1 MYRKEQ
7 TPGVAGI
14 RSEQTEPPVES
25 VTGPDSGDR
34 DRPEAPE
41 GVPAKGRFRD
51 LMAKYGSLS
60 SLLGLGRRA
69 TSDEVAPETPRILL
83 PEYLDIEG
91 LARDLE
97 HELVFEKGAWTE
109 AAIAPERRKVALAIS
124 GGGAAGAYSAGVLEA
139 LLVRLKE
146 RGIEIDLMVG
156 TSAGALNA
164 YGVFL
169 ERLGKA
175 NPQMSQDPDLR
186 QPYSTFIASIWS
198 YLDRDRRTSTWVA
211 GRRGWIVDLASRG
224 VGDSWVKLG
233 LGILAAGL
241 IMVLNPFL
249 LVSLSLA
256 LGADRWLPEALRDWG
271 FTTDHPLHFAVL
283 GFCSLLGMAAVAALL
298 IRSFR
303 RSLFRDVPLLRLL
316 ANTGPDGDLGRPR
329 FESRGKTVDQARV
342 LSREIV
348 HSWYERQNEL
358 PELMFTATNVSLGSD
373 CLFTLVRPDTYQ
385 RLVKLGWLAV
395 QLDGGGELAGRYRRD
410 KRALFTLPENFLR
423 CMLGSTAV
431 PGAFPAQQLGVYGP
445 DGRHEVR
452 HFFVDGGV
460 LNNSPVHIA
469 IDAGATHIISLE
481 LEPLD
486 PVEPLEVD
494 DRDGGY
500 NLLETAVTT
509 FSTLLKLSTRGDI
522 RRTTTW
528 NRFLVEHPQAAG
540 TKDEQG
546 EQESD
551 ARPKTSK
558 RIVALYR
565 IAPEQREIGTVEFD
579 GHYETG
585 KKAVTLRD
593 LLRRGYVDMQGKH
606 IWRATLQPHPGKEV
620 EPLSG

>member
-1 MYRKEQ
+1 
-7 TPGVAGI
+7 
-14 RSEQTEPPVES
+14 
-25 VTGPDSGDR
+25 
-34 DRPEAPE
+34 
-41 GVPAKGRFRD
+41 
-51 LMAKYGSLS
+51 MAKYGSLS
-60 SLLGLGRRA
+60 SLLGLGRGA
-69 TSDEVAPETPRILL
+69 TTGKPAPETPKILL
-83 PEYLDIEG
+83 PEYLDIEA

-97 HELVFEKGAWTE
+97 HELVFAQGSWTE
-109 AAIAPERRKVALAIS
+109 SAIAPVRRKIALAIS

-146 RGIEIDLMVG
+146 RGIEIDLLVG

-175 NPQMSQDPDLR
+175 NPQMSQDPGLR

-198 YLDRDRRTSTWVA
+198 YLDRDKRTSAWVA

-224 VGDSWVKLG
+224 VRDGWVKWALG
-233 LGILAAGL
+233 VLTVGL
-241 IMVLNPFL
+241 ILVLNPFL
-249 LVSLSLA
+249 LVWLSLA
-256 LGADRWLPEALRDWG
+256 LRADRWLPAGVREWG
-271 FTTDHPLHFAVL
+271 FTTDHPFHFAVL
-283 GFCSLLGMAAVAALL
+283 GFCSLLGMIAIGALL

-303 RSLFRDVPLLRLL
+303 HSLFRDVPLLRLL
-316 ANTGPDGDLGRPR
+316 ANTGPDGDLRRPR
-329 FESRGKTVDQARV
+329 FESRAKTVDQARV
-342 LSREIV
+342 LSRKLV
-348 HSWYERQNEL
+348 QSWYERQNEM

-385 RLVKLGWLAV
+385 QLVKLDWLTI
-395 QLDGGGELAGRYRRD
+395 QLDGGGKLAGRYRQD

-423 CMLGSTAV
+423 CILGSTAV
-431 PGAFPAQQLGVYGP
+431 PGAFPAQKLGIYGP

-522 RRTTTW
+522 RRATTW
-528 NRFLVEHPQAAG
+528 NRFLLENPEAAG
-540 TKDEQG
+540 AKTDPAGQD
-546 EQESD
+546 SD
-551 ARPKTSK
+551 ARPRTSK
-558 RIVALYR
+558 RIIPLYR

-579 GHYETG
+579 GHYEKG
-585 KKAVTLRD
+585 EPAVTLRD
-593 LLRRGYVDMQGKH
+593 WLRRGYVDMQGKH
-606 IWRATLQPHPGKEV
+606 IWRATLQPYPGSSKEA
-620 EPLSG
+620 EPIR

>member
-1 MYRKEQ
+1 
-7 TPGVAGI
+7 
-14 RSEQTEPPVES
+14 
-25 VTGPDSGDR
+25 
-34 DRPEAPE
+34 
-41 GVPAKGRFRD
+41 
-51 LMAKYGSLS
+51 MAKYGSLY
-60 SLLGLGRRA
+60 SLLGLGRGA
-69 TSDEVAPETPRILL
+69 TTGKPAPETPKILL
-83 PEYLDIEG
+83 PEYLDIEA

-97 HELVFEKGAWTE
+97 HELVFAQGSWTE
-109 AAIAPERRKVALAIS
+109 SAIAPARRKIALAIS

-146 RGIEIDLMVG
+146 RGIEIDLLVG

-175 NPQMSQDPDLR
+175 NPQMSQDPGLR

-198 YLDRDRRTSTWVA
+198 YLDRDKRTSAWVA

-224 VGDSWVKLG
+224 VRDRWVRWALG
-233 LGILAAGL
+233 VLTVGL
-241 IMVLNPFL
+241 ILVLNPFL
-249 LVSLSLA
+249 LVWLSLA
-256 LGADRWLPEALRDWG
+256 LGADRWLPAGLREWG
-271 FTTDHPLHFAVL
+271 FTTDHPFHFAVL
-283 GFCSLLGMAAVAALL
+283 GFCSLLGMISIGALL

-303 RSLFRDVPLLRLL
+303 HSLFRDVPLLRLL
-316 ANTGPDGDLGRPR
+316 ANTGPDGDLRRPR
-329 FESRGKTVDQARV
+329 FESRAKTVDQARV
-342 LSREIV
+342 LSRELV
-348 HSWYERQNEL
+348 QSWYERQNEM

-385 RLVKLGWLAV
+385 QLVKLDWLTI
-395 QLDGGGELAGRYRRD
+395 QLDGGGKLAGRYRHD

-423 CMLGSTAV
+423 CILGSTAV
-431 PGAFPAQQLGVYGP
+431 PGAFPAQKLGIYGP
-445 DGRHEVR
+445 DGRREVR

-528 NRFLVEHPQAAG
+528 NRFLLENPEAAG
-540 TKDEQG
+540 AKTDPAGQD
-546 EQESD
+546 SD
-551 ARPKTSK
+551 ARPRTSK
-558 RIVALYR
+558 RIIPLYR

-579 GHYETG
+579 GHYEKG
-585 KKAVTLRD
+585 EPVVTLRD
-593 LLRRGYVDMQGKH
+593 WLRRGYVDMQGKH
-606 IWRATLQPHPGKEV
+606 IWRATLQPYPGSGKET
-620 EPLSG
+620 EPIR

>member
-1 MYRKEQ
+1 
-7 TPGVAGI
+7 
-14 RSEQTEPPVES
+14 
-25 VTGPDSGDR
+25 
-34 DRPEAPE
+34 
-41 GVPAKGRFRD
+41 
-51 LMAKYGSLS
+51 MAKYGSLS
-60 SLLGLGRRA
+60 SLLGLGRGA
-69 TSDEVAPETPRILL
+69 TTGKPAPETPKILL
-83 PEYLDIEG
+83 PEYLDIEA

-97 HELVFEKGAWTE
+97 HELVFAQGSWTE
-109 AAIAPERRKVALAIS
+109 SAIAPVRRKIALAIS

-146 RGIEIDLMVG
+146 RGIEIDLLVG

-175 NPQMSQDPDLR
+175 NPQMSQDPGLR

-198 YLDRDRRTSTWVA
+198 YLDRDKRTSAWVA

-224 VGDSWVKLG
+224 VRDGWVKWALG
-233 LGILAAGL
+233 VLTVGL
-241 IMVLNPFL
+241 ILVLNPFL
-249 LVSLSLA
+249 LVWLSLA
-256 LGADRWLPEALRDWG
+256 LGADRWLPAGVREWG
-271 FTTDHPLHFAVL
+271 FTTDHPFHFAVL
-283 GFCSLLGMAAVAALL
+283 GFCSLLGMIAIGALL

-303 RSLFRDVPLLRLL
+303 HSLFRDVPLLRLL
-316 ANTGPDGDLGRPR
+316 ANTGPDGDLRRPR
-329 FESRGKTVDQARV
+329 FESRAKTVDQARV
-342 LSREIV
+342 LSRKLV
-348 HSWYERQNEL
+348 QSWYERQNEM

-385 RLVKLGWLAV
+385 QLVKLDWLTI
-395 QLDGGGELAGRYRRD
+395 QLDGGGKLAGRYRQD

-423 CMLGSTAV
+423 CILGSTAV
-431 PGAFPAQQLGVYGP
+431 PGAFPAQKLGIYGP

-522 RRTTTW
+522 RRATTW
-528 NRFLVEHPQAAG
+528 NRFLLENPEAAG
-540 TKDEQG
+540 AKTDPAGQD
-546 EQESD
+546 SD
-551 ARPKTSK
+551 ARPRTSK
-558 RIVALYR
+558 RIIPLYR

-579 GHYETG
+579 GHYEKG
-585 KKAVTLRD
+585 EPAVTLRD
-593 LLRRGYVDMQGKH
+593 WLRRGYVDMQGKH
-606 IWRATLQPHPGKEV
+606 IWRATLQPYPGSSKEA
-620 EPLSG
+620 EPIR

>member
-1 MYRKEQ
+1 
-7 TPGVAGI
+7 
-14 RSEQTEPPVES
+14 
-25 VTGPDSGDR
+25 
-34 DRPEAPE
+34 
-41 GVPAKGRFRD
+41 
-51 LMAKYGSLS
+51 MAKYGSLS
-60 SLLGLGRRA
+60 SLLGLGRSA
-69 TSDEVAPETPRILL
+69 ASKEPPPETPRILL

-109 AAIAPERRKVALAIS
+109 AAIDPERRKVALAIS

-164 YGVFL
+164 YGAFL

-198 YLDRDRRTSTWVA
+198 YLDRDKRTSTWVA

-224 VGDSWVKLG
+224 VGDGWVKLG

-241 IMVLNPFL
+241 IMVLNPFV
-249 LVSLSLA
+249 LVSLALA

-395 QLDGGGELAGRYRRD
+395 QLDGGGELAGHYRRD

-540 TKDEQG
+540 TKDEQRD
-546 EQESD
+546 QESD
-551 ARPKTSK
+551 ERPKTSK

-620 EPLSG
+620 DPLSG

>member
-1 MYRKEQ
+1 
-7 TPGVAGI
+7 
-14 RSEQTEPPVES
+14 
-25 VTGPDSGDR
+25 
-34 DRPEAPE
+34 
-41 GVPAKGRFRD
+41 
-51 LMAKYGSLS
+51 MAKYGSLS
-60 SLLGLGRRA
+60 SLLGLGRGA
-69 TSDEVAPETPRILL
+69 ASDKAAPETPKILL
-83 PEYLDIEG
+83 PEYLDMEG

-97 HELVFEKGAWTE
+97 HELVFEQGSWRE
-109 AAIAPERRKVALAIS
+109 AAIAPKRRKIALAIS

-146 RGIEIDLMVG
+146 RGIEIDLLVG

-164 YGVFL
+164 YGAFL

-175 NPQMSQDPDLR
+175 NPQMSQDPELR

-198 YLDRDRRTSTWVA
+198 YLDRDKRTSAWVA

-224 VGDSWVKLG
+224 AGDRWVKWGMGALV
-233 LGILAAGL
+233 AGL

-249 LVSLSLA
+249 LVWMSLA
-256 LGADRWLPEALRDWG
+256 LGADRWLPGGPPDWG
-271 FTTDHPLHFAVL
+271 FTANHPLHFAVL
-283 GFCSLLGMAAVAALL
+283 GFCSLLGIIAIAALL

-303 RSLFRDVPLLRLL
+303 FSLFRDVPLLRLL
-316 ANTGPDGDLGRPR
+316 ANTGPDGDLTRPR

-348 HSWYERQNEL
+348 KSWYGRQNEL

-395 QLDGGGELAGRYRRD
+395 QLDGGGELASRYRQE
-410 KRALFTLPENFLR
+410 KRALFTLSENFLR
-423 CMLGSTAV
+423 CILGSTAV
-431 PGAFPAQQLGVYGP
+431 PGAFPAQELGIYGP

-469 IDAGATHIISLE
+469 IDAGATHVISLE
-481 LEPLD
+481 PEPLD
-486 PVEPLEVD
+486 PVQPLEVD

-500 NLLETAVTT
+500 NLLETALTT
-509 FSTLLKLSTRGDI
+509 FSTVLTLSTRGDI

-528 NRFLVEHPQAAG
+528 NRFLVEHPEAAKATAAPGKEDQAARKPG
-540 TKDEQG
+540 SHPTTK
-546 EQESD
+546 
-551 ARPKTSK
+551 K
-558 RIVALYR
+558 RIVPLYR

-579 GHYETG
+579 GHFESG
-585 KKAVTLRD
+585 KQAVTLRD

-606 IWRATLQPHPGKEV
+606 IWRATLQPHPGSGKDV
-620 EPLSG
+620 VPLSS